1 MQNEP
6 QTVTPSN
13 PAAPTPP
20 AEPASNW
27 QFTGG
32 DAVTTSVDP
41 PAVTQASTISWT
53 ASEFIAHSKTP
64 GWYLLLALITVAS
77 ATLAFLIT
85 GGDKLTTGVI
95 LIAGLLF
102 GIMAA
107 RQPRELP
114 YSLDA
119 KGLQIGEKHYPY
131 ADFKS
136 FSLVQE
142 EGIEAIWLLPLQRFA
157 PGLSIYFSPQDKD
170 NILNILDNYLP
181 VEQRQLDFVD
191 KLMHKIR
198 F

>member
-6 QTVTPSN
+6 QMVTPSA

-32 DAVTTSVDP
+32 DSAETPTAAPATPEDTS
-41 PAVTQASTISWT
+41 ISWT
-53 ASEFIAHSKTP
+53 ASEFIAHTKTA
-64 GWYLLLALITVAS
+64 GWYLLLALITTAS
-77 ATLAFLIT
+77 AAIAFFIT
-85 GGDKLTTGVI
+85 SGDKLTTGVI

-131 ADFKS
+131 SDFKS

>member
-6 QTVTPSN
+6 QMVTPSTPEQ
-13 PAAPTPP
+13 PATP
-20 AEPASNW
+20 AEPVSNW

-32 DAVTTSVDP
+32 DVATTSVDP
-41 PAVTQASTISWT
+41 PAATEASTISWT

-64 GWYLLLALITVAS
+64 GWYLLLALITTAS
-77 ATLAFLIT
+77 AAIAFFIT
-85 GGDKLTTGVI
+85 SGDKLTTGVI

>member
-6 QTVTPSN
+6 QMVTPSTPEQ
-13 PAAPTPP
+13 PAAPAAPV
-20 AEPASNW
+20 SNW

-32 DAVTTSVDP
+32 DVAEAAADA
-41 PAVTQASTISWT
+41 PAAPEETNISWT
-53 ASEFIAHSKTP
+53 ASEFIAHTKTP
-64 GWYLLLALITVAS
+64 GWYLLLALITTAS
-77 ATLAFLIT
+77 AAIAFFMT
-85 GGDKLTTGVI
+85 SGDKLTTGVI

-114 YSLDA
+114 YSLDSH
-119 KGLQIGEKHYPY
+119 GLKIGEKHYPY